1 MKIENIEEAIS
12 IVKQIKET
20 KSEID
25 NFEKENALNLR
36 IELQFSGGRIG
47 IKEVKKGTSEYNKIA
62 EILTEP
68 LYREIEKLRK
78 EYDKLD
84 KE

>member
-1 MKIENIEEAIS
+1 MKIENIEDAIY
-12 IVKQIKET
+12 IVRQIKEI
-20 KSEID
+20 KSTID
-25 NFEKENALNLR
+25 NFENINVLNLR
-36 IELQFSGGRIG
+36 IELQLPGGRIG
-47 IKEVKKGTSEYNKIA
+47 IKEVKKGTSEYDKIS

-68 LYREIEKLRK
+68 LYREIEKLHK